1 MKRLAIFF
9 LAVILPLA
17 IAQAQTVSHDFQDV
31 SLSEALL
38 TLDNDCDTI
47 TVNFV
52 YDDLEDFRVT
62 TNVCE
67 ATILEAVTHV
77 CGYYP
82 MRITQLNTDIFVEC
96 TQRDSVRFI
105 GQVLDAKHV
114 PVRFANVT
122 LLSVNGRDTLNYG
135 VTNDDGYFVI
145 PCSSSQAVVRI
156 THVSYFDFEK
166 TCHDGDVGVVSLK
179 LANNKLDP
187 AEAVGSLSKA
197 NVTKRSYHSL
207 WRQAYKYSTKHLPR
221 SQMGVM
227 DQIMAKARHEANY
240 GQLLAAE
247 MMKASLAGEISPDSI
262 PEFINGLVEEERSVN
277 TRNPI
282 LAAVYQTVLA
292 NVMKIGDY
300 DIEEA
305 EKYRKKAVE
314 NAGLLAANKAE
325 ALQPFVTT
333 GTDSKIFDNDLLS
346 VIGMQTDNYQVMRDY
361 YAGAGNR
368 QAEMYAAFSLAV
380 HGNSDSKGEVRP
392 ENRRTLMVQLDSL
405 IDLYGDMPECCEVA
419 IARYKLMC
427 VGKRFSVEEKMAYL
441 DEAVGRWPEWKNTN
455 TLRNYRSELTR
466 PAFKVD
472 MGESRLLPD
481 SSRVVRLYDIRNVKS
496 VKLRIMPLNVSQ
508 FKMPYSARQGN
519 IPLNARQGILAKIG
533 DDGFLNTYR
542 YNHYIREFVDETSV
556 AEYRKQLHMPN
567 DWQLFSDSLRMEGLP
582 PGNYIAEITADECAI
597 DTIRFRFSVSD
608 VYLLAESLPRSR
620 IRLVA
625 VRGTTG
631 HPIAGAKICQFDQ
644 YEPNDVKVSQA
655 DANGEV
661 ILSGR
666 KRDYGMWVYASTDD
680 DHASPAMEMRGI
692 GYYGKGG
699 LGSRKMVNIYTDR
712 AIYRPGQEVSVA
724 MVTFQNS
731 KNIEIKPLAGRQLK
745 VTVFDANQTE
755 VMDTTLV
762 ADDYGTA
769 FFSFK
774 IPEGRRNGGFRIAAA
789 SGKKCFGMVT
799 FRVEDYKRPTFKVE
813 FLPRQ
818 PKADGASME
827 VEDSLTLK
835 GCATAFSGAPMAG
848 AQVRYTVK
856 RGLNKSSMPQI
867 FENTVHTDQQGD
879 FVVKIPTETP
889 ETDEENPKWVFQV
902 KAIVTDL
909 GGESHEADKT
919 LTMAS
924 KKHDLTVDW
933 PKQKMDI
940 SSQKTVNVQ
949 LSDKWGE
956 PIDTTVVCYVD
967 RPDHPFTVMTN
978 TLDTLPDG
986 DRLALP
992 GEHALYAVFD
1002 NDTVKA
1008 AFFIVDYQARRPGT
1022 FTRECFAQSDTRFPS
1037 DGGNVDVQ
1045 FGTSLKDVFVVYDL
1059 FADNKR
1065 LEGGSFWLN
1074 DEMYNRSFS
1083 YRSEYGSGVCMTF
1096 AFIKDGVVYREKA
1109 VIEAPM
1115 REHQLDVNWETFR
1128 DRLSPGQ
1135 EEEWTMKI
1143 RKVDGT
1149 PAKAQLLAVLYDA
1162 SLDQIVK
1169 PQWWE
1174 RSQLLGFYTAST
1186 NWKWPETSNMRKNG
1200 ITMAWSD
1207 LPTSPLSWSHFDD
1220 DLLSLRATGSAL
1232 ANFASVSKTLDK
1244 GSRKKGKRGYVS
1256 GIVVDEEGEPI
1267 IGASVIQ
1274 SGTNKGTVTN
1284 IDGEFEIKT
1293 DKDLEVVVS
1302 YVGYQSLKE
1311 TLHRGK
1317 YNVLQLVEDYT
1328 RLDEVVVIGY
1338 GTQKKSIFTGIAN
1351 VIPGVQVRGASSGKG
1366 RSSREYAYRTSYDKK
1381 DEMEILEEESIAQMS
1396 IRENMNETAFFQPN
1410 LISGDDGSL
1419 AIRFKLPESVTTWRF
1434 LGMAH
1439 DLEMNMGTMDCTAMA
1454 QKEVMV
1460 QPNLP
1465 RFLRVGDKATITAR
1479 VANIGDKPQS
1489 GVAVMQL
1496 TDAETEK
1503 VVYTDKCDFFVE
1515 KNATTP
1521 VSFSFV
1527 PDDTANLLVC
1537 RVSVSGTDF
1546 ADGEQGFLPVLPDRE
1561 MTTDSYAFTM
1571 HQPTTLTLDVDSMLQ
1586 GSDRHRSMTIEYT
1599 DNPVWMMVT
1608 AMPTL
1613 TTRPQDNAIS
1623 QAVALYVNRLGE
1635 NILNTSPLP
1644 GRVISQWRE
1653 APVDDSPLIGELQ
1666 KNDGM
1671 YGIVLAETPWVMD
1684 AKWETS
1690 DRRNLMKFFDKPT
1703 MNMRIEQTI
1712 SRLKSLQR
1720 SDGGWA
1726 WWKGMP
1732 SSRYT
1737 TLAVMEILA
1746 RLNRTMRVSD
1756 NLHRD
1761 FDVEKMLGEG
1771 LKYLDKQ
1778 MKEDMERETKMKT
1791 PSEDMLHYLYVC
1803 ALVGDKPDAE
1813 IQKMRKQLMEFV
1825 RGQQLDLTIFGK
1837 AACAVI
1843 MAHDGQKSKAHA
1855 YLQSLKE
1862 YAVTSPERG
1871 MYFDTPRAQYTWCD
1885 ATIPTVTM
1893 AIEALR
1899 LVEPEDTVSVEL
1911 MRRWLL
1917 SQRRTKGWGSAI
1929 NSINAIHAFLGD
1941 SSEEMSAKL
1950 AVDGQETT
1958 FTLDGKPL
1966 HHEAPTAGIG
1976 YVKMMVADD
1985 VQGKLN
1991 IVKTSPHTSWGT
2003 VVTQSMRRT
2012 KDVGDASSGMSV
2024 TREIVGYDGHLHVG
2038 DKVRVR
2044 ITIKADQDYDFV
2056 QITDKRAACLEPV
2069 DVVSGYRNG
2078 CYRVMKDN
2086 ATHFYADR
2094 LRKGTTVLEAEY
2106 FVDRPG
2112 KYETGSCTVQCVYA
2126 PAFSARASSLS
2137 LSVEPLEK

>member
-1 MKRLAIFF
+1 MKRFVILF
-9 LAVILPLA
+9 LTVILPLTMV
-17 IAQAQTVSHDFQDV
+17 QAQTVNHDFQDV

-38 TLDNDCDTI
+38 ALDNDCDTI
-47 TVNFV
+47 TVNFI

-62 TNVCE
+62 TDVRE
-67 ATILEAVTHV
+67 STILQAVKQV
-77 CGYYP
+77 CGFYP

-105 GQVLDAKHV
+105 GQVLNANHV
-114 PVRFANVT
+114 PVRFANVA
-122 LLSVNGRDTLNYG
+122 LLSVNDRDTLNHG

-145 PCSSSQAVVRI
+145 PCATSQAVVRI
-156 THVSYFDFEK
+156 THVSYADFEK
-166 TCHDGDVGVVSLK
+166 TCRNGDVGTVLLK
-179 LANNKLDP
+179 VANNKLNP

-197 NVTKRSYHSL
+197 KVTKRSYHSL
-207 WRQAYKYSTKHLPR
+207 WRQAYKYSIKHLPR

-227 DQIMAKARHEANY
+227 DQIMAKARQESNY

-262 PEFINGLVEEERSVN
+262 PVFINDLVEEERSAN
-277 TRNPI
+277 TWNPT

-300 DIEEA
+300 DTEEA

-314 NAGLLAANKAE
+314 NVKLLAANKAE
-325 ALQPFVTT
+325 TLLPFVNT
-333 GTDSKIFDNDLLS
+333 GMDSEIFGNDLLS
-346 VIGMQTDNYQVMRDY
+346 VIGMQTDNYQVMHDY
-361 YAGAGNR
+361 YANAGNR
-368 QAEMYAAFSLAV
+368 RAEMYAAFSMAV
-380 HGNSDSKGEVRP
+380 HDCSDKDGKVKP
-392 ENRRTLMVQLDSL
+392 EHRRTLMARLDSL
-405 IDLYGDMPECCEVA
+405 ITLYGDMPECCEVA
-419 IARYKLMC
+419 IARYKLMS
-427 VGKRFSVEEKMAYL
+427 VGKRFSVEEKMSYL
-441 DEAVGRWPEWKNTN
+441 DEAINKWSEWKNTN
-455 TLRNYRSELTR
+455 ALRNFRNELTR

-481 SSRVVRLYDIRNVKS
+481 SSRVVRLYDIRNVKA
-496 VKLRIMPLNVSQ
+496 VKLRIMSLHASQ
-508 FKMPYSARQGN
+508 GV
-519 IPLNARQGILAKIG
+519 LAKIG
-533 DDGFLNTYR
+533 DDGFLSEYR
-542 YNHYIREFVDETSV
+542 YTQYLREHVDETCV

-567 DWQLFSDSLRMEGLP
+567 DWQMFSDTLRMEGLP
-582 PGNYIAEITADECAI
+582 PGNYIAELTADECAI
-597 DTIRFRFSVSD
+597 DVMRFRFSVSD
-608 VYLLAESLPRSR
+608 VYLLAESLPKSS

-631 HPIAGAKICQFDQ
+631 HPIAGAKISLYDQ
-644 YEPNDVKVSQA
+644 YEPDDVKVFQA
-655 DANGEV
+655 DSNGEV
-661 ILSGR
+661 ILSR
-666 KRDYGMWVYASTDD
+666 KKREYGMWVYASTDD
-680 DHASPAMEMRGI
+680 DHASPAMEMRVI
-692 GYYGKGG
+692 GYFGKGG
-699 LGSRKMVNIYTDR
+699 LGSQKMVHIYTDR
-712 AIYRPGQEVSVA
+712 AIYRPGQEVNVA
-724 MVTFQNS
+724 MLTFQNS
-731 KNIEIKPLAGRQLK
+731 KNTQIKPLAGRQLD
-745 VTVFDANQTE
+745 VTVFDANHTE

-769 FFSFK
+769 FFNFK
-774 IPEGRRNGGFRIAAA
+774 IPDGRRNGVYRVTAA
-789 SGKKCFGMVT
+789 SGKKCFGMLT

-813 FLPRQ
+813 FLPQ
-818 PKADGASME
+818 QTLATDASIE
-827 VEDSLTLK
+827 FEDSLRLK

-856 RGLNKSSMPQI
+856 RGLNKSSLSQI
-867 FENTVHTDQQGD
+867 FEETVHTDQQGE
-879 FVVKIPTETP
+879 FVLTIPTETP
-889 ETDEENPKWVFQV
+889 ETDVENPKWVFQV
-902 KAIVTDL
+902 KATVTDL
-909 GGESHEADKT
+909 GGETHEAGKT

-933 PKQKMDI
+933 PKNKMDI
-940 SSQKTVNVQ
+940 SSQKTVNVL

-956 PIDTTVVCYVD
+956 PIDTMVMCYID
-967 RPDHPFTVMTN
+967 RPDHPFTVKTN
-978 TLDTLPDG
+978 TQD
-986 DRLALP
+986 ALP
-992 GEHALYAVFD
+992 EGERLKLSGEHTLYAVYD

-1008 AFFIVDYQARRPGT
+1008 TFFIVDYQAQRPET
-1022 FTRECFAQSDTRFPS
+1022 FTRECFAQSETRFPN

-1045 FGTSLKDVFVVYDL
+1045 LGTSLKDVFVVYDL

-1074 DEMYNRSFS
+1074 DEMYNRSFT
-1083 YRSEYGSGVCMTF
+1083 YRSEYGAGLCMTF
-1096 AFIKDGVVYREKA
+1096 AFVKDGVVYREKA
-1109 VIEAPM
+1109 VIEAPI
-1115 REHQLDVNWETFR
+1115 RENQLNMNWETFR

-1143 RKVDGT
+1143 RKTDGT

-1169 PQWWE
+1169 PQWWQK
-1174 RSQLLGFYTAST
+1174 SQMLGFYTANT
-1186 NWKWPETSNMRKNG
+1186 NWKRSEFFKMRKNG
-1200 ITMAWSD
+1200 IVTVWSE
-1207 LPTSPLSWSHFDD
+1207 LPTNPLSLSHFDN
-1220 DLLSLRATGSAL
+1220 DLLSLKATDSSL
-1232 ANFASVSKTLDK
+1232 ATFASVSKTLDK
-1244 GSRKKGKRGYVS
+1244 GIRKQGKRGYVS

-1267 IGASVIQ
+1267 IGASVFQ

-1317 YNVLQLVEDYT
+1317 YNVLQLVEDYN
-1328 RLDEVVVIGY
+1328 RLEEVVVVGY
-1338 GTQKKSIFTGIAN
+1338 GTQKKSVFTGIAN

-1366 RSSREYAYRTSYDKK
+1366 SSSREYAYRTPAVKK
-1381 DEMEILEEESIAQMS
+1381 DMEILEAESVAQVP
-1396 IRENMNETAFFQPN
+1396 IRENLNETAFFQPN

-1419 AIRFKLPESVTTWRF
+1419 AIKFKLPESVTTWRF
-1434 LGMAH
+1434 MGMAH
-1439 DLEMNMGTMDCTAMA
+1439 DLDMNMGTMDCTAIA

-1465 RFLRVGDKATITAR
+1465 RFLRVGDKATISAR
-1479 VANIGDKPQS
+1479 VSNLGDKQQS
-1489 GVAVMQL
+1489 GVAVLQL
-1496 TDAETEK
+1496 TDAETEE
-1503 VVYTDKCDFFVE
+1503 VVYTDKCDFSVE
-1515 KNATTP
+1515 KNTTTP
-1521 VSFSFV
+1521 VTFSFI
-1527 PDDTANLLVC
+1527 PDGTSNLLVC
-1537 RVSVSGTDF
+1537 RISVSGNNF

-1571 HQPTTLTLDVDSMLQ
+1571 HQPTSLTLDVDSMLQ
-1586 GSDRHRSMTIEYT
+1586 GSDQHRTMTLEYT
-1599 DNPVWMMVT
+1599 DNPAWMMVT
-1608 AMPTL
+1608 AMPTF
-1613 TTRPQDNAIS
+1613 TARPEENAIS
-1623 QAVALYVNRLGE
+1623 QATALYVNRLGQI
-1635 NILNTSPLP
+1635 ILSTSPLP
-1644 GRVISQWRE
+1644 GNIISQWRE
-1653 APVDDSPLIGELQ
+1653 EPVDEGSLIGELQ

-1690 DRRNLMKFFDKPT
+1690 DRKNLMKFFDGPT

-1746 RLNRTMRVSD
+1746 RLNRTMEASNRQ
-1756 NLHRD
+1756 NKN
-1761 FDVEKMLGEG
+1761 FEVEKMLTQGQR
-1771 LKYLDKQ
+1771 YLDML
-1778 MKEDMERETKMKT
+1778 MKGDLERETKMESPT
-1791 PSEDMLHYLYVC
+1791 EDMLHYLYLC

-1813 IQKMRKQLMEFV
+1813 TQKMRKQLMDFV
-1825 RGQQLDLTIFGK
+1825 RRGKLDLTIYGK

-1843 MAHDGQKSKAHA
+1843 MANDGQKSKAHD

-1941 SSEEMSAKL
+1941 TSEEMSAKL
-1950 AVDGQETT
+1950 GASGQETT

-1966 HHEAPTAGIG
+1966 QHKAPTAGMG
-1976 YVKMMVADD
+1976 YVKMVVSDD

-2003 VVTQSMRRT
+2003 VVTQSMRKTR
-2012 KDVGDASSGMSV
+2012 DVGDASMGMTV
-2024 TREIVGYDGHLHVG
+2024 TREIVGDASHLHVG

-2056 QITDKRAACLEPV
+2056 QIIDKRAACLEPV
-2069 DVVSGYRNG
+2069 DIVSGYNNG
-2078 CYRVMKDN
+2078 YYRVVKDN

-2094 LRKGTTVLEAEY
+2094 LRKGTTVLETDY
-2106 FVDRPG
+2106 YVDRLG
-2112 KYETGSCTVQCVYA
+2112 KYETGTCTVQCVYA
-2126 PAFSARASSLS
+2126 PAFSARTSSITLT
-2137 LSVEPLEK
+2137 VE